1 MEDQIDEEVKNAR
14 RDAVMELQQEISF
27 DFEADCIGEKLLVMI
42 EGYLPDE
49 HAYVGR
55 TYMDAPG
62 IDGYIFIKS
71 GEALM
76 SGDFA
81 EAVVTGSD
89 EYDLIGEL
97 YEEHESAE

>member
-1 MEDQIDEEVKNAR
+1 MRMKKHAI
-14 RDAVMELQQEISF
+14 ISASF
-27 DFEADCIGEKLLVMI
+27 
-42 EGYLPDE
+42 
-49 HAYVGR
+49 
-55 TYMDAPG
+55 
-62 IDGYIFIKS
+62 FIKS